1 MRSSRSKTTA
11 SSALR
16 RARNDEAAAVAA
28 LVEAA
33 FARHVAAVGRRPAPM
48 DDDHAARIAAG
59 EQWVRDDDSG
69 LASSIVLVD
78 NGDHL
83 VVNNVAVRP
92 DLQGR
97 GLARELLTFAEAEAR
112 RRGFGE
118 IRLHTN
124 AAMADNILM
133 YPKLGYTE
141 IGRET
146 RSGFHR
152 VLFLKPL
159 T

>member
-1 MRSSRSKTTA
+1 
-11 SSALR
+11 LR
-16 RARNDEAAAVAA
+16 RARSDEADAVAA
-28 LVEAA
+28 LVEEA

-48 DDDHAARIAAG
+48 DDDHTARIAAG
-59 EQWVRDDDSG
+59 EQYVRDADDGTPG

-97 GLARELLTFAEAEAR
+97 GLGRDLLAFAEEEAR
-112 RRGFGE
+112 RRGLTE

-141 IGRET
+141 TGRES
-146 RSGFHR
+146 RGGFHR
-152 VLFLKPL
+152 VLFVKPL
-159 T
+159 A

>member
-1 MRSSRSKTTA
+1 M
-11 SSALR
+11 R
-16 RARNDEAAAVAA
+16 RARSDEAAAVAA

-33 FARHVAAVGRRPAPM
+33 FARHVEAVGRRPAPM
-48 DDDHAARIAAG
+48 DDDHAARIARG
-59 EQWVRDDDSG
+59 EQWVRDAEGGGG

-97 GLARELLTFAEAEAR
+97 GLGRELLTFAETEAV

-141 IGRET
+141 VGRET
-146 RSGFHR
+146 RGGFHR

>member
-1 MRSSRSKTTA
+1 
-11 SSALR
+11 LR
-16 RARNDEAAAVAA
+16 RATEADAAAVAA

-59 EQWVRDDDSG
+59 EQYVRDAEDGTG

-97 GLARELLTFAEAEAR
+97 GLARDLLAFADAEAR
-112 RRGFGE
+112 RRGFPE

-141 IGRET
+141 AGRET
-146 RSGFHR
+146 RGGFHR
-152 VLFLKPL
+152 VLFVKPL
-159 T
+159 A

>member
-1 MRSSRSKTTA
+1 LRPARS
-11 SSALR
+11 
-16 RARNDEAAAVAA
+16 DEAAAVAA

-33 FARHVAAVGRRPAPM
+33 FSRHVQAVGRRPAPM
-48 DDDHAARIAAG
+48 DDDHAVRIARG
-59 EQWVRDDDSG
+59 EQYVSEDARG

-92 DLQGR
+92 DLQGQ
-97 GLARELLTFAEAEAR
+97 GLGRELLAFAESEAR
-112 RRGFGE
+112 LRGFPE
-118 IRLHTN
+118 VRLHTN
-124 AAMADNILM
+124 AAMLDNIAM

-141 IGRET
+141 VGRET

-152 VLFLKPL
+152 VLFIKPVA
-159 T
+159 